1 MGWIERLRSR
11 TWSGSKHPDDAH
23 EHTWSGDTD
32 PSAGH
37 ELAHARDLIAER
49 DFVEAEVFARR
60 QIKLDPWSVPARFVL
75 TLELIGQ
82 KRAADARA
90 EAQRFTAIAPE
101 DPRGYVASAWV
112 SITVDEIA
120 RAEIS
125 ARRAV
130 ELDPG
135 SPDAHYVLATVLER
149 RGAKA
154 EAELELDRAIS
165 LEPPQGNSEEAWKRW
180 RAPLVAAITLAAY
193 FAFHALGPLG
203 QRFTNRTVAI
213 TLLLVAGVLVVA
225 VLVGLRLQRGRL
237 ASLTLTERMTVG
249 LEARRRT
256 AEGTAQLVFP
266 LGLIGIVVAGLALVT
281 MLFATGQKP
290 SLQLTVGDCFSRD
303 QAGSIQ
309 QVATIPCQLPHDW
322 EIFAVFVDPRPPGAP
337 YPGLQPLLDSHRPDC
352 AARYAGYV
360 GVPFDR
366 SAPTQMDVLGPEG
379 SYWELDIRTIYC
391 ALTAVRR
398 GDQLVGSKRSNVVIA
413 SPTE

>member
-11 TWSGSKHPDDAH
+11 DWWGSKRPDDDRPRTGPA
-23 EHTWSGDTD
+23 DPD

-37 ELAHARDLIAER
+37 ELARARGLSGEG
-49 DFVEAEVFARR
+49 DFVGAEVIARR
-60 QIKLDPWSVPARFVL
+60 QIKLDPWSVPARVVL
-75 TLELIGQ
+75 THALIGQ
-82 KRAADARA
+82 KRTADARA
-90 EAQRFTAIAPE
+90 EAQRSIVIAPE

-112 SITVDEIA
+112 AVTDDKIGT
-120 RAEIS
+120 AEIS

-135 SPDAHYVLATVLER
+135 SSDAHYVLGTVLER

-154 EAELELDRAIS
+154 EAEIELDRATS
-165 LEPPQGNSEEAWKRW
+165 LEPPRGTSEEAWKRW
-180 RAPLVAAITLAAY
+180 RAPLVAAITVAAY

-249 LEARRRT
+249 LEARRRA
-256 AEGTAQLVFP
+256 AEGTAQLIFP
-266 LGLIGIVVAGLALVT
+266 LGLIGVVVAGLAVVT
-281 MLFATGQKP
+281 LLFATGQKP

-322 EIFAVFVDPRPPGAP
+322 EIFAVFDDPRPPGAP
-337 YPGLQPLLDSHRPDC
+337 YPGLGPLLDSHRPDC
-352 AARYAGYV
+352 AARYVGYV

-366 SAPTQMDVLGPEG
+366 NAPTQVDVLGPED

-398 GDQLVGSKRSNVVIA
+398 GDQLVGSKRSSVVIA